1 MSQRNSVAPTQ
12 CVKRAVEPFA
22 EIGVGNIKR
31 LQGIDPPEFRLRV
44 SDYRVR
50 FHRDSETL
58 LILRVRNRREAY
70 RKGLMRRRVT
80 PVTRRIAPYFSRYL
94 VTVAQ
99 RDAGSVGAVIV
110 RRTGFSH
117 VRLK

>member
-1 MSQRNSVAPTQ
+1 
-12 CVKRAVEPFA
+12 
-22 EIGVGNIKR
+22 
-31 LQGIDPPEFRLRV
+31 
-44 SDYRVR
+44 
-50 FHRDSETL
+50 
-58 LILRVRNRREAY
+58 
-70 RKGLMRRRVT
+70 MRRRVT
-80 PVTRRIAPYFSRYL
+80 PVTRRIAPSFSRYL